1 MTLDTTARN
10 LADRLIDKFGKT
22 VVIRRTTRT
31 AYDGAAGTGGDE
43 NAPVNYTVKVT
54 PPTDFMFKRI
64 DGTLVEEGDEVVS
77 VAALNL
83 AITPDATIDVVIQ
96 DTVLWRIR
104 QVGRLW
110 SGELVATY
118 ILHLR
123 K

>member
-1 MTLDTTARN
+1 VTLDATARS

-31 AYDGAAGTGGDE
+31 AYDGATGTGGDE
-43 NAPVNYTVKVT
+43 NAPVDYTVKVT
-54 PPTDFMFKRI
+54 PPTEFTLKRI
-64 DGTLVEEGDEVVS
+64 DGTLIEEGDEVVS

-83 AITPDATIDVVIQ
+83 AIVPDKAIDVVVQ
-96 DTVLWRIR
+96 DSEIWKMQ